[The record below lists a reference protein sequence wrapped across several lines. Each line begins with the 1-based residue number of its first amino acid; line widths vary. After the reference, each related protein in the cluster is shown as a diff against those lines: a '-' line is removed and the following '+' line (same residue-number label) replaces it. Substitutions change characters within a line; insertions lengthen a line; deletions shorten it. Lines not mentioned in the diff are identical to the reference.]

1 MHVKNVL
8 TVLKGVAMKLLAS
21 VFALSLSFASL
32 ADSGETK
39 TFIYDGSQDA
49 VELLLRGEE
58 THTEY
63 RYEQRR
69 STCYR
74 TEVVGYRTVCTG
86 GGYGPH
92 PGPGRRPYPSP
103 RHCRSEP
110 VYAQVP
116 YSCTQTVTI
125 PYEVKD
131 FDVEAKVLL
140 DVKKLNNELESV
152 EEVKVSLMGEKLSLV
167 VNGSKKFF
175 AILKDR
181 NVNSSMNGSV
191 KFLDALY
198 SIELIPAAP
207 VVNALDVNDIS
218 FDKDKVTFKL
228 AKATQGRHLGFALN
242 VTKRPIFGSNTEL
255 LDRELSSTE
264 YSINGSEVT
273 IDLSNMGFRVKNG
286 RYGITPKVFFKHDG
300 EILNRSQFEELEA
313 SGTLIL
319 KI

>member
-1 MHVKNVL
+1 MHVKNVFI
-8 TVLKGVAMKLLAS
+8 VLKGVSMKLLAS

-32 ADSGETK
+32 ADSGETRS
-39 TFIYDGSQDA
+39 FIYDGSQDA

-86 GGYGPH
+86 GGYA
-92 PGPGRRPYPSP
+92 PGPGRRPHPVP

-116 YSCTQTVTI
+116 YSCMQTVTI

-131 FDVEAKVLL
+131 FDVEAKVLV

-152 EEVKVSLMGEKLSLV
+152 EEIKVSLMGEKLSLV

-175 AILKDR
+175 AILKNR
-181 NVNSSMNGSV
+181 NVRASINGSV

-228 AKATQGRHLGFALN
+228 AKATQGKHLGFALN
-242 VTKRPIFGSNTEL
+242 VTKRPILGSNTEL
-255 LDRELSSTE
+255 LDRELSSSE
-264 YSINGSEVT
+264 YSINGNEVT
-273 IDLSNMGFRVKNG
+273 IDLSNMGFKVKNG

-300 EILNRSQFEELEA
+300 EILNRSQFEELQV
-313 SGTLIL
+313 SRTLIL